1 VTCQIV
7 RGIAQSIDQLLLCMG
22 LFSIFWLEA
31 RVAWPWGWD
40 CGLPS
45 RSSRGRRP
53 AFAAPV
59 RLRFRCAQATPDTTL
74 RPSGSHVAA
83 PRVARRAK
91 RGGPGR
97 TRTCNQTVMSGGISI
112 RFVDF
117 PVFLLVLIAFVVFQ
131 SGCFWCETGAVQRC
145 SRRQTG
151 NALRL
156 LGEKRKSYTA
166 VAAKRL
172 LRLVKGYRSSQ
183 QPLESSGWDRG
194 AFQRG
199 NQRRRDRMI

>member
-1 VTCQIV
+1 MPAAH
-7 RGIAQSIDQLLLCMG
+7 GLLCMG
-22 LFSIFWLEA
+22 LFSIFWLGVPA
-31 RVAWPWGWD
+31 APALWPGSVACQAA
-40 CGLPS
+40 CGPQ
-45 RSSRGRRP
+45 P
-53 AFAAPV
+53 AFARFAWN
-59 RLRFRCAQATPDTTL
+59 LRHGLAEPKPAM
-74 RPSGSHVAA
+74 
-83 PRVARRAK
+83 RAK
-91 RGGPGR
+91 AGGPGR
-97 TRTCNQTVMSGGISI
+97 TRTCNQTVMSGGTSI